1 MKVLIT
7 GASGF
12 IGTHLLGAE
21 AMAAHELVCPVRRSL
36 AATEASRVR
45 YLPGMDL
52 NGSGDWSQV
61 LRGCDA
67 VIHLAGRAHV
77 MRERASDPLAAFR
90 AANVEGTLRLAR
102 AAVQEGVRR
111 FVFVSS
117 VKVNGECTQGHPFRA
132 DDAPR
137 PMDAYALSK
146 YEAECRLRELAQGK
160 METVIVRPP
169 LVYGAGVRA
178 NFQRLMQA
186 VLRGLPLPFGA
197 VDNRR
202 SLLYAGNLAD
212 MLATCLTHPNAADR
226 TWLVSDNEDLS
237 TAQLVRLLAEAVH
250 KPARLLPIPPA
261 LLQAAAAVAGK
272 RMQIARLLGSLQV
285 DVDATMQSLQWRPP
299 YSARQGLA
307 LTAASFQR

>member
-1 MKVLIT
+1 
-7 GASGF
+7 
-12 IGTHLLGAE
+12 
-21 AMAAHELVCPVRRSL
+21 
-36 AATEASRVR
+36 
-45 YLPGMDL
+45 
-52 NGSGDWSQV
+52 
-61 LRGCDA
+61 
-67 VIHLAGRAHV
+67 
-77 MRERASDPLAAFR
+77 
-90 AANVEGTLRLAR
+90 
-102 AAVQEGVRR
+102 
-111 FVFVSS
+111 
-117 VKVNGECTQGHPFRA
+117 
-132 DDAPR
+132 
-137 PMDAYALSK
+137 
-146 YEAECRLRELAQGK
+146 

-212 MLATCLTHPNAADR
+212 MLATCLTHPSAADR